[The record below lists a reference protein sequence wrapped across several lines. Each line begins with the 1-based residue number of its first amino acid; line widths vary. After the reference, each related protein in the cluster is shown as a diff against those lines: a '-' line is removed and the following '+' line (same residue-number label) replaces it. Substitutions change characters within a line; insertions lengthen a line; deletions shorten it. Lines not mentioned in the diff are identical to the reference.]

1 MFDCLVPLYPAADT
15 HLGTA
20 HPMFGNLECDA
31 AADVRAWP
39 FLSSMRRSILE
50 WLDGIRPSILEW
62 LDGIIFASHAVFRVV
77 FRAIFQANLAR
88 VAAEAVRS
96 ITVVLELAVSIST
109 VPTLHQK
116 STLSRRSRTW

>member
-39 FLSSMRRSILE
+39 FLSSMRRLILE
-50 WLDGIRPSILEW
+50 WLDGIRPSIYEW
-62 LDGIIFASHAVFRVV
+62 LDGIIFASAILRVV
-77 FRAIFQANLAR
+77 FRAMFQANLAR

-96 ITVVLELAVSIST
+96 TTVVHELAVSIST
-109 VPTLHQK
+109 GPNLHQK